1 LFKPFFSF
9 RSKGI
14 TPKASSDAPTVPSQ
28 TVIDPPPSPAELAPI
43 LSNLNRHLQSLHDAL
58 PHRTALVI
66 FTGHSDPRKMSL
78 LNARKNAFEGAIKS
92 GKGIEEVVK
101 EMGLSWTT
109 ADSRELEEAV
119 ELARRGLV
127 FLGIKQ

>member
-1 LFKPFFSF
+1 
-9 RSKGI
+9 
-14 TPKASSDAPTVPSQ
+14 
-28 TVIDPPPSPAELAPI
+28 
-43 LSNLNRHLQSLHDAL
+43 
-58 PHRTALVI
+58 
-66 FTGHSDPRKMSL
+66 MSL

-92 GKGIEEVVK
+92 GKAIEEVVK

>member
-1 LFKPFFSF
+1 
-9 RSKGI
+9 
-14 TPKASSDAPTVPSQ
+14 
-28 TVIDPPPSPAELAPI
+28 
-43 LSNLNRHLQSLHDAL
+43 
-58 PHRTALVI
+58 
-66 FTGHSDPRKMSL
+66 MSL
-78 LNARKNAFEGAIKS
+78 LNVRKNAFEGAIKS